1 MENPN
6 KQGKVTKRAN
16 QYLKFT
22 NLGLQLVVTLALA
35 GAGGYF
41 IDQWIGWKFP
51 VFLLLFLMIA
61 LAGSIYL
68 LIKRT
73 SDE

>member
-1 MENPN
+1 MEEPN
-6 KQGKVTKRAN
+6 KPGKVTQHAN
-16 QYLKFT
+16 QYLKFA
-22 NLGLQLVVTLALA
+22 NLGLQLVVTLAIA
-35 GAGGYF
+35 GAGGYYM
-41 IDQWIGWKFP
+41 DKRIGWQFP

-68 LIKRT
+68 LIKRI